1 MDQGSEVIATE
12 PAPKR
17 NWRQAKKAK
26 EAAAP
31 VELTTRQRESSA
43 PNLPPGRV
51 WLVLEE
57 NDNIPRGGQFFGYNG
72 AAFVLKPGVKA
83 NVPIGILNILNDAVE
98 HVPVVDPQSLTP
110 VDWRKK
116 LRYPYRIVTEDHVD

>member
-1 MDQGSEVIATE
+1 MTEGSVETTVPST

-17 NWRQAKKAK
+17 NWRQAAKAK
-26 EAAAP
+26 EAAIEP
-31 VELTTRQRESSA
+31 VKNYERSP

-72 AAFVLKPGVKA
+72 AAFILKPGVKA
-83 NVPIGILNILNDAVE
+83 NVPTGILNILNDAIT
-98 HVPVVDPQSLTP
+98 HVPVVDPQSLAV

-116 LRYPYRIVTEDHVD
+116 LRYPYRIVTENHVD